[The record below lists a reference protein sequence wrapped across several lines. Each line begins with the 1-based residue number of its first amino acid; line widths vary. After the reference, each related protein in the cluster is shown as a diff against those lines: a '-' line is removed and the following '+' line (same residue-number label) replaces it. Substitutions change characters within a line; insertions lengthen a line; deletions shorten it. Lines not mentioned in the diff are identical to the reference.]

1 MSNPVKRLFAH
12 GFSNL
17 YGERGTGLHRQI
29 IVWRG
34 LGAEVRLIPSW
45 NYYGE
50 VSLRNEAL
58 STDNRKP
65 WERLAP
71 RVY

>member
-1 MSNPVKRLFAH
+1 MSNPVTRLFANS
-12 GFSNL
+12 FSNL

-34 LGAEVRLIPSW
+34 LGAEVRFIPSW

-50 VSLRNEAL
+50 SL
-58 STDNRKP
+58 
-65 WERLAP
+65 
-71 RVY
+71 